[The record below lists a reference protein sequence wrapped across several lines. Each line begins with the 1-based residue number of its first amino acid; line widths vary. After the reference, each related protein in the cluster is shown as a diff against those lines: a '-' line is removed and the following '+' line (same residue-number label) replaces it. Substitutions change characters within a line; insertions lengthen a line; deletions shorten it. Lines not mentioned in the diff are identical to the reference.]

1 MNEIVNNFLL
11 AEDKFMP
18 EIHIK
23 HFGFTYSA
31 YGLFT
36 ENKER
41 IERFLQTGNTN
52 YIYKNDL
59 DKAWKKM
66 VNTWLMGKYKD
77 LNKRTQ
83 SDKFLRD
90 KAFKT
95 ANNLKYHCYQRR
107 LA

>member
-1 MNEIVNNFLL
+1 MSCLAVKIRFIKEQEAKSSLRSLGPKTPLNKTKLLGDIFFSSVSYEMNEIVNNFLL

-41 IERFLQTGNTN
+41 IERFLQTGSTN
-52 YIYKNDL
+52 YIYENDL
-59 DKAWKKM
+59 DKA
-66 VNTWLMGKYKD
+66 
-77 LNKRTQ
+77 
-83 SDKFLRD
+83 
-90 KAFKT
+90 
-95 ANNLKYHCYQRR
+95 
-107 LA
+107 

>member
-1 MNEIVNNFLL
+1 MTIIGEMNEIVNNFLL

-59 DKAWKKM
+59 DKA
-66 VNTWLMGKYKD
+66 
-77 LNKRTQ
+77 
-83 SDKFLRD
+83 
-90 KAFKT
+90 
-95 ANNLKYHCYQRR
+95 
-107 LA
+107 